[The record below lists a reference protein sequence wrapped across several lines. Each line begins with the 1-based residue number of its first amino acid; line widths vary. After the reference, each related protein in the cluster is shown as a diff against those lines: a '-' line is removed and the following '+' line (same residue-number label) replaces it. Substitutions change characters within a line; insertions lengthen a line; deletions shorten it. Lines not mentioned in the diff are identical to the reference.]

1 MDNQEELEKLI
12 DNLMTSDTL
21 ETPSLGFTQKVV
33 EKTTEIKSQRL
44 EYKPLLP
51 KWILSLAAILV
62 VGLVVYGIDL
72 GETSDTSVSY
82 FKDLSRIG
90 TWSSDFFAKF
100 NFSKTLTYAV
110 AIPGLMI
117 CFHTLVL
124 KKYFEN
130 RLA

>member
-12 DNLMTSDTL
+12 DNFMASDKL
-21 ETPSLGFTQKVV
+21 EAPSIDFTQKVV
-33 EKTTEIKSQRL
+33 ERAIQTKSQEF

-62 VGLVVYGIDL
+62 VSLVVYGIDL
-72 GETSDTSVSY
+72 NTGSSTTVTY
-82 FKDLSRIG
+82 LKDLNKVG
-90 TWSSDFFAKF
+90 VWSSNFLAQF
-100 NFSKTLTYAV
+100 NFSKTLTYAIV
-110 AIPGLMI
+110 ISSLMI
-117 CFHTLVL
+117 FFHTLLL

>member
-12 DNLMTSDTL
+12 DNLMASDSL
-21 ETPSLGFTQKVV
+21 EVPSHGFTQKVV
-33 EKTTEIKSQRL
+33 EKAIKGKSQQL

-51 KWILSLAAILV
+51 KWILSLAAILI

-72 GETSDTSVSY
+72 YATSGTSTSY
-82 FKDLSRIG
+82 FEDLNKIG
-90 TWSSDFFAKF
+90 VWSSDFFAQL
-100 NFSKTLTYAV
+100 NFSKTLTYSIV
-110 AIPGLMI
+110 IFGLMI
-117 CFHTLVL
+117 CLHTLVL